1 MSVTEPCSEKIIKRI
16 VGKTDMEDAL
26 QRLDRLTSDETRM
39 ATVQVLKATHAV
51 DYRASGVVDTVVAVN
66 DKVASVD
73 NRVVDVDSRVRSV
86 DDRVKSVDDRV
97 RSVDDRV
104 STIREE
110 LMAISQQIDEV
121 AQSEQLIFFSATSGA
136 SFILS
141 GTRMQESLS
150 KWLSPPD
157 PTMNHNIACNVR
169 LEGTSNWFLRSST
182 FKEWNSE
189 GSLLWI
195 YGKRIFVLPPSR
207 IEC

>member
-1 MSVTEPCSEKIIKRI
+1 MLVTEPCSEKFIKRL
-16 VGKTDMEDAL
+16 VRKADMEDAL
-26 QRLDRLTSDETRM
+26 WRLDRLTSDETRM
-39 ATVQVLKATHAV
+39 ATVQVLKTTHAI

-66 DKVASVD
+66 DRVAGVD

-86 DDRVKSVDDRV
+86 DDRVL
-97 RSVDDRV
+97 
-104 STIREE
+104 TIRDEV
-110 LMAISQQIDEV
+110 MAISKDIEV
-121 AQSEQLIFFSATSGA
+121 AQSEQPIFLSATSGA

-141 GTRMQESLS
+141 GTRMQESLL

-157 PTMNHNIACNVR
+157 PTMNHNVACNVR

-195 YGKRIFVLPPSR
+195 YGKRIYCSSAFMD
-207 IEC
+207 